1 MTKGG
6 FNMLIDGHIHF
17 TSLDVYDLLMRD
29 LKRTGATHFNIL
41 VYEQSFGEDFKQAH
55 GIWLKMK
62 HPDTAYLFG
71 GLELAGLSPTSNKP
85 NLPLEKQVQ
94 TMIDAGFDGLKL
106 LIGKPTSRAAHGQPL
121 DSPTFTPMLTLLEKT
136 RFPVLWHVADPA
148 EFWSEHTVPLWARQN
163 RWWYD
168 DKVPTYQ
175 TIRNEIN
182 NVIARHPN
190 LNIILAHF
198 FFLSDKLDEAAK
210 LLTEHPSYNID
221 LAPGVEMLHNFTA
234 NHAKSREFF
243 IRFADQIVFG
253 TDIGV
258 GNNSTG
264 PERGPMIRRFL
275 ETDDHFPVPDDPYM
289 TPDPRPDLHGIKLPR
304 NVLDKIYYKN
314 FQRIAGEKP
323 KPLHIEK
330 VRTMLQELERAAIA
344 SGEKSSTATRVL
356 KELFGNKA

>member
-1 MTKGG
+1 
-6 FNMLIDGHIHF
+6 MLIDGHIHF
-17 TSLDVYDLLMRD
+17 DSLDVYELLMRD
-29 LKRTGATHFNIL
+29 LKHTGATHFNIL
-41 VYEQSFGEDFKQAH
+41 VYEPQSFGNEFKQAH
-55 GIWLKMK
+55 GIWLKLK

-71 GLELAGLSPTSNKP
+71 GIDLAGLSPASTKP
-85 NLPLEKQVQ
+85 DVALEKQLQ

-121 DSPTFTPMLTLLEKT
+121 DSPVFEPMLTLLEKT

-148 EFWSEHTVPLWARQN
+148 EFWSEHTVPLWAKQN

-175 TIRNEIN
+175 AIRNEIN
-182 NVIARHPN
+182 NVIARHPK

-258 GNNSTG
+258 GNNTTG

-275 ETDDHFPVPDDPYM
+275 ETDDYFPVPDDPYM
-289 TPDPRPDLHGIKLPR
+289 TPDPRPDLHGLKLPKD
-304 NVLDKIYYKN
+304 VLEKIYYRN
-314 FQRIAGEKP
+314 FQRIAGPAP
-323 KPLHIEK
+323 KPINKPALKAILQSLESDAKARGIENP
-330 VRTMLQELERAAIA
+330 
-344 SGEKSSTATRVL
+344 TATRVL
-356 KELFGNKA
+356 KEMF